1 MPYMPSTTESAR
13 ATIALTGQGSGTFE
27 TAAKRA
33 LERLRGATKSTI
45 ESAGLGDV
53 NSLAL
58 SRKLAIDKSLSWRM
72 VRFVE
77 EPNAFSASK
86 HLPGVAGL
94 RIFARAVNAAG
105 ATAASVAQFDAALA
119 ELEGVIAKHAGTRSA
134 FRALLT
140 HCTDEPQADDRAIGF
155 RRGAFEANA
164 ALWGI
169 QARTRL
175 MMAFLTVGERGA
187 VDVAL
192 VSGFLGLRRSRRD
205 LSWPVARR
213 RVLGHEGRSSAG
225 VALPLDPSVAL
236 DAAPMLSEYS
246 TIRGGSLRPIGTDH
260 GFWYELPEGDIGLR
274 GAVDCVFGERL
285 PGAGPALRDGAV
297 EDAEVMLRVDL
308 PVEHVLFEVF
318 IERAIPVTGTPTVS
332 QYSLLTGG
340 SGEHSPDRERGRI
353 PCADQVQELGNDPRT
368 WSTPVAPR
376 HWEMVNDCMQWLSRT
391 PADFAVHRVSM
402 QWPLM
407 PTAVVLSTLL
417 GRRSSVPSD

>member
-1 MPYMPSTTESAR
+1 MRDMPSTTESAR
-13 ATIALTGQGSGTFE
+13 ATVAPTGQGSGTFE

-45 ESAGLGDV
+45 ESADLGDV

-77 EPNAFSASK
+77 DPNAFSASK
-86 HLPGVAGL
+86 HLPGAAGL

-105 ATAASVAQFDAALA
+105 ATAASVAQFDAAIA

-155 RRGAFEANA
+155 RRDAFEANA

-169 QARTRL
+169 QAHTRL
-175 MMAFLTVGERGA
+175 MMAFLTVGELGA

-213 RVLGHEGRSSAG
+213 RVLRHEASSSAG
-225 VALPLDPSVAL
+225 SARPLDPSVAL
-236 DAAPMLSEYS
+236 DAAPVLSEYS
-246 TIRGGSLRPIGTDH
+246 TVRGESLRPIGTDH
-260 GFWYELPEGDIGLR
+260 GFWYELPEGGIGLR

-285 PGAGPALRDGAV
+285 TGAGPALREGSVD
-297 EDAEVMLRVDL
+297 DAEVMLRVDL
-308 PVEHVLFEVF
+308 PVEHVLLEVF
-318 IERAIPVTGTPTVS
+318 IARSIPVAGAPTVS
-332 QYSLLTGG
+332 QFSLLTGG
-340 SGEHSPDRERGRI
+340 TGEISPDRERGRI
-353 PCADQVQELGNDPRT
+353 PVADQVQELTDDPRT
-368 WSTPVAPR
+368 WSTPIAPR
-376 HWEMVNDCMQWLSRT
+376 HWEMVNDCMRWLSRKPGEFT
-391 PADFAVHRVSM
+391 VHRVSM

-417 GRRSSVPSD
+417 GRRS

>member
-169 QARTRL
+169 QAHTRL
-175 MMAFLTVGERGA
+175 MMAFLTVGELGA

-225 VALPLDPSVAL
+225 SAGSARPLDPSVAL

-246 TIRGGSLRPIGTDH
+246 TIRGESLRPIGTDH

-285 PGAGPALRDGAV
+285 TGAGPALRDGAV
-297 EDAEVMLRVDL
+297 DDAEVMLRVDL
-308 PVEHVLFEVF
+308 PVENVQLEVF
-318 IERAIPVTGTPTVS
+318 IARSIPFTGTPTVS

-340 SGEHSPDRERGRI
+340 TGENSPDRERGRI
-353 PCADQVQELGNDPRT
+353 PVAEQVQELTDDPRT
-368 WSTPVAPR
+368 WSTPIAPR
-376 HWEMVNDCMQWLSRT
+376 HWEMVNDCMQWLSRKPGEFT
-391 PADFAVHRVSM
+391 VHRVSM

-417 GRRSSVPSD
+417 GRRS

>member
-1 MPYMPSTTESAR
+1 MRDMPSTTESAR
-13 ATIALTGQGSGTFE
+13 ATVALTGHGSGTFE

-72 VRFVE
+72 VRFLE

-105 ATAASVAQFDAALA
+105 ATAASVAQFDAALE
-119 ELEGVIAKHAGTRSA
+119 ELESVIAKHAGTRSS

-140 HCTDEPQADDRAIGF
+140 HCTDEPHADDRAISF

-175 MMAFLTVGERGA
+175 MMGFLTVGERGA

-192 VSGFLGLRRSRRD
+192 VSGFLDLRRSRRD

-213 RVLGHEGRSSAG
+213 RVLGHQGRNSSG
-225 VALPLDPSVAL
+225 SDRPLDPSVAL

-246 TIRGGSLRPIGTDH
+246 TIRGESLRPIGTDH
-260 GFWYELPEGDIGLR
+260 GVWYELPEGNIGLR
-274 GAVDCVFGERL
+274 GAVDCVFGEL
-285 PGAGPALRDGAV
+285 IPSAGPALRNGAV
-297 EDAEVMLRVDL
+297 DDAEVMLRVDL
-308 PVEHVLFEVF
+308 PVEHVLLEVF
-318 IERAIPVTGTPTVS
+318 VERAIPVTGTPTVS

-417 GRRSSVPSD
+417 GRRSEVQSD

>member
-1 MPYMPSTTESAR
+1 MREMPSTTESAR
-13 ATIALTGQGSGTFE
+13 ATVASTCQGSATFE

-45 ESAGLGDV
+45 DSAGLRDV

-72 VRFVE
+72 VRFAE

-105 ATAASVAQFDAALA
+105 ATADSVAQFDAALE
-119 ELEGVIAKHAGTRSA
+119 ELESVIAKHAGTRSS

-140 HCTDEPQADDRAIGF
+140 QCTDAPQADDRAIGF

-175 MMAFLTVGERGA
+175 MMAFLTIGERGTI
-187 VDVAL
+187 DVAL

-225 VALPLDPSVAL
+225 VALPFDPSVAL

-246 TIRGGSLRPIGTDH
+246 TIRGESLRPIGTNH

-285 PGAGPALRDGAV
+285 PGAGPVLRDGAV

-318 IERAIPVTGTPTVS
+318 IERAIPVNGTPTVS
-332 QYSLLTGG
+332 QYGLLTGG
-340 SGEHSPDRERGRI
+340 SGENSPERERGRI
-353 PCADQVQELGNDPRT
+353 PVADQVQELTDDPRT

-391 PADFAVHRVSM
+391 PADFTVHRVSL

-417 GRRSSVPSD
+417 GPRS

>member
-1 MPYMPSTTESAR
+1 
-13 ATIALTGQGSGTFE
+13 
-27 TAAKRA
+27 
-33 LERLRGATKSTI
+33 
-45 ESAGLGDV
+45 
-53 NSLAL
+53 
-58 SRKLAIDKSLSWRM
+58 M

-169 QARTRL
+169 QAHTRL
-175 MMAFLTVGERGA
+175 MMAFLTVGELGA

-225 VALPLDPSVAL
+225 SAGSARPLDPSVAL

-246 TIRGGSLRPIGTDH
+246 TIRGESLRPIGTDH

-285 PGAGPALRDGAV
+285 TGAGPALRDGAV
-297 EDAEVMLRVDL
+297 DDAEVMLRVDL
-308 PVEHVLFEVF
+308 PVENVLLEVF
-318 IERAIPVTGTPTVS
+318 IARSIPFTGTPTVS

-340 SGEHSPDRERGRI
+340 TGENSPDRERGRI
-353 PCADQVQELGNDPRT
+353 PVAEQVQELTDDPRT
-368 WSTPVAPR
+368 WSTPIAPR
-376 HWEMVNDCMQWLSRT
+376 HWEMVNDCMQWLSRKPGEFT
-391 PADFAVHRVSM
+391 VHRVSM

-417 GRRSSVPSD
+417 GRRS

>member
-45 ESAGLGDV
+45 ESAGLGEV

-94 RIFARAVNAAG
+94 RIFARAVSAAG
-105 ATAASVAQFDAALA
+105 ATVGAVAQFDAALA
-119 ELEGVIAKHAGTRSA
+119 ELESVIAKHAGTRSA

-169 QARTRL
+169 QAHTRL
-175 MMAFLTVGERGA
+175 MMAFLTVGELGA

-225 VALPLDPSVAL
+225 SAGSARPLDPSVAL

-246 TIRGGSLRPIGTDH
+246 TIRGESLRPIGTEH
-260 GFWYELPEGDIGLR
+260 GFWYELPEGNIGLR

-308 PVEHVLFEVF
+308 PVEHVLLEVF
-318 IERAIPVTGTPTVS
+318 VERAIPVTGSPTVS

-340 SGEHSPDRERGRI
+340 SGENSPDRERGRI
-353 PCADQVQELGNDPRT
+353 PVADQVQELGEDPRT
-368 WSTPVAPR
+368 WSTPIAPR
-376 HWEMVNDCMQWLSRT
+376 HWEMVNDCMQWMSRT
-391 PADFAVHRVSM
+391 PADFTVHRVSM

-417 GRRSSVPSD
+417 GRGN

>member
-169 QARTRL
+169 QAHTRL
-175 MMAFLTVGERGA
+175 MMAFLTVGELGA

-225 VALPLDPSVAL
+225 SAGSARPLDPSVAL

-246 TIRGGSLRPIGTDH
+246 TIRGESLRPIGTDH

-285 PGAGPALRDGAV
+285 TGAGPALRDGAV
-297 EDAEVMLRVDL
+297 DDAEVMLRVDL
-308 PVEHVLFEVF
+308 PVENVLLEVF
-318 IERAIPVTGTPTVS
+318 IARSIPFTGTPTVS

-340 SGEHSPDRERGRI
+340 TGENSPDRERGRI
-353 PCADQVQELGNDPRT
+353 PVAEQVQELTDDPRT
-368 WSTPVAPR
+368 WSTPIAPR
-376 HWEMVNDCMQWLSRT
+376 HWEMVNDCMQWLSRK
-391 PADFAVHRVSM
+391 PGDFTAHRVSM

-417 GRRSSVPSD
+417 GRRS

>member
-13 ATIALTGQGSGTFE
+13 ATVALTGQGSGTFE

-45 ESAGLGDV
+45 ESVGLGDV

-94 RIFARAVNAAG
+94 RIFARAVSAAG
-105 ATAASVAQFDAALA
+105 ATAASVAQFDAALE

-140 HCTDEPQADDRAIGF
+140 HCTDAPQADDRAIGF

-169 QARTRL
+169 QAHTRL
-175 MMAFLTVGERGA
+175 MMAFLTVGELGA

-225 VALPLDPSVAL
+225 SAGSARPLDPSVAL

-246 TIRGGSLRPIGTDH
+246 TIRGESLRPIGTEH
-260 GFWYELPEGDIGLR
+260 GFWYELPEGNIGLR

-308 PVEHVLFEVF
+308 PVEHVLLEVF
-318 IERAIPVTGTPTVS
+318 IERAIPVTGSPTVS

-340 SGEHSPDRERGRI
+340 SGENSPDRERGRI
-353 PCADQVQELGNDPRT
+353 PVADQVQELGKDLRT
-368 WSTPVAPR
+368 WSTPIAPR
-376 HWEMVNDCMQWLSRT
+376 HWEMVNDCMQWMSRT
-391 PADFAVHRVSM
+391 PADFTAHRVSM

-417 GRRSSVPSD
+417 GRGS

>member
-1 MPYMPSTTESAR
+1 MPSTTESAR
-13 ATIALTGQGSGTFE
+13 ATVALTGQASGTFE

-45 ESAGLGDV
+45 DSAGLGDV

-58 SRKLAIDKSLSWRM
+58 SRKLAIDKSLSWRI

-77 EPNAFSASK
+77 EPNPFSASR
-86 HLPGVAGL
+86 HLPGLAGL

-105 ATAASVAQFDAALA
+105 ATAASVAQFETALA
-119 ELEGVIAKHAGTRSA
+119 ELESVIAKHAGTRSA

-175 MMAFLTVGERGA
+175 MMAFFTVGELGA

-192 VSGFLGLRRSRRD
+192 VSGFLGLSRSRRD

-213 RVLGHEGRSSAG
+213 RVIGHEARGSACSARPFDPG
-225 VALPLDPSVAL
+225 VEL

-246 TIRGGSLRPIGTDH
+246 TIRGESLRPIGTDN
-260 GFWYELPEGDIGLR
+260 GTWYELPEGNIGLR

-285 PGAGPALRDGAV
+285 TGVGPALRDV
-297 EDAEVMLRVDL
+297 AEVMLRVDL
-308 PVEHVLFEVF
+308 PVEHVLLEVF
-318 IERAIPVTGTPTVS
+318 IARAIPVTGAPTVS

-340 SGEHSPDRERGRI
+340 TGENSPDRERGRI
-353 PCADQVQELGNDPRT
+353 PVAEQVQELTDDPRT
-368 WSTPVAPR
+368 WSTPIAPR
-376 HWEMVNDCMQWLSRT
+376 HWEMVNDC
-391 PADFAVHRVSM
+391 M

-417 GRRSSVPSD
+417 GPRS

>member
-1 MPYMPSTTESAR
+1 MQDIPSTTESAR
-13 ATIALTGQGSGTFE
+13 AAVVLIGQRAGTFE
-27 TAAKRA
+27 SAAERA
-33 LERLRGATKSTI
+33 LERMREATKSTI

-94 RIFARAVNAAG
+94 RIFARAVSAAG
-105 ATAASVAQFDAALA
+105 ATAASVAQFDAALE

-140 HCTDEPQADDRAIGF
+140 HCTDAPQADDRAIGF

-169 QARTRL
+169 QAHTRL
-175 MMAFLTVGERGA
+175 MMAFLTVGELGA

-225 VALPLDPSVAL
+225 SAGSARPLDPSVAL

-246 TIRGGSLRPIGTDH
+246 TIRGESLRPIGTDH

-285 PGAGPALRDGAV
+285 TGAGPALRDGAV
-297 EDAEVMLRVDL
+297 DDAEVMLRVDL
-308 PVEHVLFEVF
+308 PVENVLLEVF
-318 IERAIPVTGTPTVS
+318 IERSIPFTGAPKVS

-340 SGEHSPDRERGRI
+340 TGENSPDRERGRI
-353 PCADQVQELGNDPRT
+353 PVAEQVQELTDDPRT
-368 WSTPVAPR
+368 WSTPIAPR
-376 HWEMVNDCMQWLSRT
+376 HWEVVNDCMQWLSRK
-391 PADFAVHRVSM
+391 PGEFIVHRVSM

-417 GRRSSVPSD
+417 GRRS

>member
-13 ATIALTGQGSGTFE
+13 ATVALTGQGSGTFE

-45 ESAGLGDV
+45 ESVGLGDV

-94 RIFARAVNAAG
+94 RIFARAVSAAG
-105 ATAASVAQFDAALA
+105 ATAASVAQFDAALE

-140 HCTDEPQADDRAIGF
+140 HCTDAPQADDRAIGF

-169 QARTRL
+169 QAHTRL
-175 MMAFLTVGERGA
+175 MMAFLTVGELGA

-225 VALPLDPSVAL
+225 SAGSARPLDPSVAL

-246 TIRGGSLRPIGTDH
+246 TIRGESLRPIGTDH

-308 PVEHVLFEVF
+308 PVEYVLLEVF
-318 IERAIPVTGTPTVS
+318 IERAIPVTGSPTVS

-340 SGEHSPDRERGRI
+340 SGENSPDRERGRI
-353 PCADQVQELGNDPRT
+353 PVADQVQELGKDLRT
-368 WSTPVAPR
+368 WSTPIAPR
-376 HWEMVNDCMQWLSRT
+376 HWEMVNDCMQWMSRT
-391 PADFAVHRVSM
+391 PADFTAHRVSM

-417 GRRSSVPSD
+417 GRGS

>member
-1 MPYMPSTTESAR
+1 MQDIPSTTESAR
-13 ATIALTGQGSGTFE
+13 ADVALTGQRAGTFE
-27 TAAKRA
+27 SAAKRA
-33 LERLRGATKSTI
+33 LERLRGATRSTI
-45 ESAGLGDV
+45 DSAGLSDV

-58 SRKLAIDKSLSWRM
+58 SRKLSIDKSLSWRM
-72 VRFVE
+72 VRFVD

-94 RIFARAVNAAG
+94 RIFARAVSAAG
-105 ATAASVAQFDAALA
+105 ATAGAVAQFDAALE
-119 ELEGVIAKHAGTRSA
+119 ELESVITKHAGTGAA

-140 HCTDEPQADDRAIGF
+140 QCTDEPQTDDRAIGF
-155 RRGAFEANA
+155 RRSAFEANA

-192 VSGFLGLRRSRRD
+192 VSGFLDLRRSRRD

-225 VALPLDPSVAL
+225 IALPLDPSVAR
-236 DAAPMLSEYS
+236 DAAPMLSEYA
-246 TIRGGSLRPIGTDH
+246 TIRGESLRPIGTDH

-308 PVEHVLFEVF
+308 PVEYVLLEVF
-318 IERAIPVTGTPTVS
+318 IERAIPVTGSPTVS

-340 SGEHSPDRERGRI
+340 SGENSPDRERGRI
-353 PCADQVQELGNDPRT
+353 PVADQVQELGKDLRT
-368 WSTPVAPR
+368 WSTPIAPR
-376 HWEMVNDCMQWLSRT
+376 HWEMVNDCMQWMSRT
-391 PADFAVHRVSM
+391 PADFTAHRVSM

-417 GRRSSVPSD
+417 GRGS

>member
-1 MPYMPSTTESAR
+1 MPSTTESAR

-169 QARTRL
+169 QAHTRL
-175 MMAFLTVGERGA
+175 MMAFLTVGELGA

-225 VALPLDPSVAL
+225 SAGSARPLDPSVAL

-246 TIRGGSLRPIGTDH
+246 TIRGESLRPIGTDH

-285 PGAGPALRDGAV
+285 TGAGPALRDGAV
-297 EDAEVMLRVDL
+297 DDAEVMLRVDL
-308 PVEHVLFEVF
+308 PVENVLLEVF
-318 IERAIPVTGTPTVS
+318 IARSIPFTGTPTVS

-340 SGEHSPDRERGRI
+340 TGENSPDRERGRI
-353 PCADQVQELGNDPRT
+353 PVAEQVQELTDDPRT
-368 WSTPVAPR
+368 WSTPIAPR
-376 HWEMVNDCMQWLSRT
+376 HWEMVNDCMQWLSRKPGEFT
-391 PADFAVHRVSM
+391 VHRVSM

-417 GRRSSVPSD
+417 GRRS

>member
-1 MPYMPSTTESAR
+1 MPHMPSTTESAR
-13 ATIALTGQGSGTFE
+13 ATVALTGQASGTFE

-45 ESAGLGDV
+45 DSAGLGDV

-58 SRKLAIDKSLSWRM
+58 SRKLAIDKSLSWRI

-77 EPNAFSASK
+77 EPNPFSASR
-86 HLPGVAGL
+86 HLPGLAGL

-105 ATAASVAQFDAALA
+105 ATAASVAQFETALA
-119 ELEGVIAKHAGTRSA
+119 ELESVIAKHAGTRSA

-175 MMAFLTVGERGA
+175 MMAFFTVGELGA

-192 VSGFLGLRRSRRD
+192 VSGFLGLSRSRRD

-213 RVLGHEGRSSAG
+213 RVIGHEARGSACSARPFDPG
-225 VALPLDPSVAL
+225 VEL

-246 TIRGGSLRPIGTDH
+246 TIRGESLRPIGTDN
-260 GFWYELPEGDIGLR
+260 GTWYELPEGNIGLR

-285 PGAGPALRDGAV
+285 TGVGPALRDV
-297 EDAEVMLRVDL
+297 AEVMLRVDL
-308 PVEHVLFEVF
+308 PVEHVLLEVF
-318 IERAIPVTGTPTVS
+318 IARAIPVTGAPTVS

-340 SGEHSPDRERGRI
+340 TGENSPDRERGRI
-353 PCADQVQELGNDPRT
+353 PVAEQVQELTDDPRT
-368 WSTPVAPR
+368 WSTPIAPR
-376 HWEMVNDCMQWLSRT
+376 HWEMVNDCMQWLSRKPGEFT
-391 PADFAVHRVSM
+391 VHRVSM

-417 GRRSSVPSD
+417 GPRS